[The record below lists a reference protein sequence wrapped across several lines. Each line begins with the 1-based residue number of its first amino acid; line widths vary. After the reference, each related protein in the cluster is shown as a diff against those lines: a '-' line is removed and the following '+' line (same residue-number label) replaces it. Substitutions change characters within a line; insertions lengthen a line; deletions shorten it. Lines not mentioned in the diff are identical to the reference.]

1 VCRTLSNT
9 LSWPITVG
17 LSSGLVIST
26 WTLKSIDY
34 NVAMT
39 FILNN
44 NNNLLIAAWTHCE
57 IHKYIPKSWASSNQ
71 WEIYHF
77 MHIKIQVALLSQRGR
92 AMLRVVS
99 SCFNS
104 TIPRAQFFLLLVTST
119 SNLPVRTIRL
129 CSVVFGVTSSI
140 AVIHTI
146 HGRPCMCIAR
156 DRAWSVSRCTQSWTT
171 VTVGPYIH
179 LYSPFM
185 VEAKW

>member
-1 VCRTLSNT
+1 
-9 LSWPITVG
+9 
-17 LSSGLVIST
+17 
-26 WTLKSIDY
+26 
-34 NVAMT
+34 
-39 FILNN
+39 
-44 NNNLLIAAWTHCE
+44 
-57 IHKYIPKSWASSNQ
+57 
-71 WEIYHF
+71 
-77 MHIKIQVALLSQRGR
+77 
-92 AMLRVVS
+92 MLRVVS

-171 VTVGPYIH
+171 VTVYSSLFTIHGRSKMIVTAGPTAHRAWSYNTCSGA
-179 LYSPFM
+179 YNRKP
-185 VEAKW
+185 VAKCKIQTRVQQLLIAIRSESKF